1 MHLAGTRALL
11 KIVWLNSSGVT
22 INPVPANQD
31 TNLVGSVETGQYGG
45 VVSQIEMSGASP
57 QNAWTFM
64 ESRATCPAGA
74 TQIQAFCILVTGSSG
89 PTETVY
95 FDDVI
100 AFQPVGFAGWANLGP
115 VWLGNSNTN
124 QVVDLIGTT
133 ALLLPKQ
140 NVADGVTDGIDGGR
154 DMARW
159 VPVSERNNGPD
170 EIHEASK
177 EQNRESAWQK
187 WSCSGVH
194 LD

>member
-1 MHLAGTRALL
+1 VKETTASTGTVPVAYQAFSGITPGSVWDLQGYGYNWSSLPMHLAGTRALL

-124 QVVDLIGTT
+124 QVVDLIGTNAT
-133 ALLLPKQ
+133 KFYRIITP
-140 NVADGVTDGIDGGR
+140 
-154 DMARW
+154 
-159 VPVSERNNGPD
+159 
-170 EIHEASK
+170 
-177 EQNRESAWQK
+177 
-187 WSCSGVH
+187 
-194 LD
+194 